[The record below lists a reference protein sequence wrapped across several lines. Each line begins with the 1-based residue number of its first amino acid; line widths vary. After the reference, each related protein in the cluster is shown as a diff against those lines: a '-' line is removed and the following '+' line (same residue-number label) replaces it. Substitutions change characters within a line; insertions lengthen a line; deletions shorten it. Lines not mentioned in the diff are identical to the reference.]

1 MKINPAMQAYTAHIQ
16 KKPAGMEDGKPG
28 VNFGDLLKQ
37 ELNKVNELQLR
48 AEEANMQ
55 LITGEAESI
64 HSVML
69 AAERQDWLELTYRS
83 ETNLLKL
90 IRRSTEYS
98 CKIIKRIRSSHGHVK
113 KYGKILH
120 LGGLI

>member
-69 AAERQDWLELTYRS
+69 AAEEARLALELTVQIR
-83 ETNLLKL
+83 NKL
-90 IRRSTEYS
+90 VEAYQEIN
-98 CKIIKRIRSSHGHVK
+98 RIQ
-113 KYGKILH
+113 L
-120 LGGLI
+120 